1 MRIGILLTGDYSW
14 AGGLYYSLNI
24 IKLLQQISIT
34 TSLKV
39 IVIINNTTAK
49 ELIEQLNLENVQFA
63 NLDNKP
69 FLYKLFC
76 KIMGV
81 VTKSNYRF
89 VKDIN
94 ALKLNTI
101 YPLIN
106 YDKAH
111 KKLNC
116 KAYYWLYDF
125 QHKFLPELFS
135 KEEIIKRDINFK
147 NITTYTKNIVVSS
160 NDSKN
165 HLLQFYPNTLAL
177 IDVYSFVSLIENVK
191 HTFTLKTTIPQ
202 NYFIVCNQFWP
213 HKNHLVVLQAVHY
226 LKTQNQTIHIVF
238 TGKHNDVRNEK
249 YVTELKNYINKN
261 NINSLITFTGFIS
274 REDQIEL
281 IKNSKAVIQ
290 PSLFEGWS
298 TVIEDAKALNKYI
311 IASDIE
317 INKEQI
323 QQDVSFFAVDD
334 YIQLSKHLVNCI
346 LEDKVFIER
355 NYLESIT
362 ESRIKLSNILK
373 I

>member
-1 MRIGILLTGDYSW
+1 M
-14 AGGLYYSLNI
+14 
-24 IKLLQQISIT
+24 
-34 TSLKV
+34 
-39 IVIINNTTAK
+39 
-49 ELIEQLNLENVQFA
+49 
-63 NLDNKP
+63 
-69 FLYKLFC
+69 
-76 KIMGV
+76 
-81 VTKSNYRF
+81 
-89 VKDIN
+89 
-94 ALKLNTI
+94 
-101 YPLIN
+101 
-106 YDKAH
+106 
-111 KKLNC
+111 
-116 KAYYWLYDF
+116 
-125 QHKFLPELFS
+125 
-135 KEEIIKRDINFK
+135 
-147 NITTYTKNIVVSS
+147 
-160 NDSKN
+160 
-165 HLLQFYPNTLAL
+165 LQFYPNTQAL

-226 LKTQNQTIHIVF
+226 LKTQNQTIHVVF

-323 QQDVSFFAVDD
+323 QRDVSFFAVDD
-334 YIQLSKHLVNCI
+334 YIQLSEHLINCI

-362 ESRIKLSNILK
+362 ERWEARAPLVVRPTGVTDGRDSPPTRQDLCCDGERGRERAQCEQSGVSCTHPRWRHGGPHERRCVE
-373 I
+373 